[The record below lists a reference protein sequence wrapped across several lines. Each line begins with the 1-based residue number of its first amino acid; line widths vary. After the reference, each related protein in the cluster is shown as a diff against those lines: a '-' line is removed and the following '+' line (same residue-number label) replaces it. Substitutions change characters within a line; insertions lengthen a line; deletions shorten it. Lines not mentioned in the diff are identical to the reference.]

1 MARLERRAASTSRLA
16 PAEAEKTGV
25 TTVTDRLT
33 VVLFTVAGFLA
44 VLAILAHQLPAFGRA
59 DRRPVPVLRKV
70 YLTTVVETIVGSGGP
85 TSVTRSV
92 SGSSSEA
99 SQPAPATRVS

>member
-1 MARLERRAASTSRLA
+1 MAKTAA
-16 PAEAEKTGV
+16 V

-33 VVLFTVAGFLA
+33 VVLFTVATFLA

-59 DRRPVPVLRKV
+59 DHRASPVLRKI
-70 YLTTVVETIVGSGGP
+70 YRTTVIETIVGSGGP

-92 SGSSSEA
+92 SGSSSGA
-99 SQPAPATRVS
+99 TATAPATRAS

>member
-1 MARLERRAASTSRLA
+1 M
-16 PAEAEKTGV
+16 

-33 VVLFTVAGFLA
+33 VALFTVATFLA

-59 DRRPVPVLRKV
+59 DRRTGPVLRKI
-70 YLTTVVETIVGSGGP
+70 YRTTVVETIVGSGGP

-92 SGSSSEA
+92 SGSSSSA
-99 SQPAPATRVS
+99 TRAAPATRVS

>member
-1 MARLERRAASTSRLA
+1 M
-16 PAEAEKTGV
+16 

-33 VVLFTVAGFLA
+33 VVLFTVATFLA

-59 DRRPVPVLRKV
+59 DRRTAPVLRKI
-70 YLTTVVETIVGSGGP
+70 YRTTVVETIVGSGGP

-92 SGSSSEA
+92 SGSSSSA
-99 SQPAPATRVS
+99 TQAAPATRVS